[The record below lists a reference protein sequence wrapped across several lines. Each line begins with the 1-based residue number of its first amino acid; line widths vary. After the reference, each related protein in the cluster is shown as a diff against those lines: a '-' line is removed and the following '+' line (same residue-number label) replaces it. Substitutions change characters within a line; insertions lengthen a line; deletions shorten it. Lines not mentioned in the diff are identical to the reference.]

1 MGWVTSLYN
10 SSPFCSNTEF
20 QIDKLENETI
30 LYPLSS
36 PPLVKKKQLRL
47 NYDNWTVQ
55 SSRDVPVAWKS
66 VTPRLFVDIFFFFHC
81 KITFHFQTPGY
92 WCVSKNNS
100 QWQKE
105 ALDQNQVTA
114 KISFCRTVPEWLE
127 EHITKR
133 QWDMMCPEELAK
145 IQTFQ
150 FRKSTSVFWF
160 ENSRL
165 SVLWSPP

>member
-30 LYPLSS
+30 LYPLPS

-55 SSRDVPVAWKS
+55 SSRDVPVAWES
-66 VTPRLFVDIFFFFHC
+66 VTRRLFVDIFCFFSLQNYISLSNSRVLVC
-81 KITFHFQTPGY
+81 FQEQF
-92 WCVSKNNS
+92 S
-100 QWQKE
+100 
-105 ALDQNQVTA
+105 VT
-114 KISFCRTVPEWLE
+114 KGSFRSISFCRTVPEWLE

>member
-1 MGWVTSLYN
+1 MKQSFTHSPLLLSWKRNSLDSTMTTELFN
-10 SSPFCSNTEF
+10 RHVMSPWLGKVSLVVC
-20 QIDKLENETI
+20 
-30 LYPLSS
+30 LSIS
-36 PPLVKKKQLRL
+36 
-47 NYDNWTVQ
+47 
-55 SSRDVPVAWKS
+55 
-66 VTPRLFVDIFFFFHC
+66 FVFFHC

-114 KISFCRTVPEWLE
+114 KISFRRTVREWLE

-133 QWDMMCPEELAK
+133 EWDMMCPEEWAK